1 MSALSYGCGI
11 TFIDDIT
18 IPIVTTRTK
27 LNITVYITC
36 IMMLLNV
43 FSKPL
48 HIPEP
53 FQWALIIGVF
63 VPIGLT
69 FYFIKVQKREKA
81 EASGTGKTVGN
92 SAAANPATEQQKKTK
107 QHLLLGMGSGCVIGL
122 CAPLWLPLT
131 GTTLGPKG
139 NFVVGLITVAIC
151 YPIFSLRL
159 RKL

>member
-1 MSALSYGCGI
+1 M
-11 TFIDDIT
+11 
-18 IPIVTTRTK
+18 TTRAK
-27 LNITVYITC
+27 LSVTVYITC

-48 HIPEP
+48 HIPGP

-63 VPIGLT
+63 IPIGLV

-81 EASGTGKTVGN
+81 VASGTGET
-92 SAAANPATEQQKKTK
+92 AANPATASSPAARQVTEQQKKTR
-107 QHLLLGMGSGCVIGL
+107 QHLWLGMGLGSAVGL
-122 CAPLWLPLT
+122 AAPLWLPLT

-139 NFVVGLITVAIC
+139 DFVVGLVTVAIC
-151 YPIFSLRL
+151 CTIFGLRL

>member
-1 MSALSYGCGI
+1 M
-11 TFIDDIT
+11 
-18 IPIVTTRTK
+18 TTRTK
-27 LNITVYITC
+27 LSITIYITS
-36 IMMLLNV
+36 IMMLLTV

-53 FQWALIIGVF
+53 FKWALTIGVF
-63 VPIGLT
+63 VPIGLM

-81 EASGTGKTVGN
+81 DASGTGEIVTVA
-92 SAAANPATEQQKKTK
+92 STANPGTEQQKKIK
-107 QHLLLGMGSGCVIGL
+107 RNLWLGMASGCAAGL

-139 NFVVGLITVAIC
+139 DFVVGLITVAIC
-151 YPIFSLRL
+151 CTIFGFRL

>member
-1 MSALSYGCGI
+1 M
-11 TFIDDIT
+11 
-18 IPIVTTRTK
+18 TTRTK
-27 LNITVYITC
+27 LSITIYITS
-36 IMMLLNV
+36 IMGLLNV

-53 FQWALIIGVF
+53 FKWGLIIGIF
-63 VPIGLT
+63 VPIGLM

-81 EASGTGKTVGN
+81 DASGTGETITSTSPV
-92 SAAANPATEQQKKTK
+92 NPATEQQRRIKRN
-107 QHLLLGMGSGCVIGL
+107 LWVGMASGCAAGL

-139 NFVVGLITVAIC
+139 DFVVGLITVAIC
-151 YPIFSLRL
+151 CTIFGLRL